1 MTDTNLET
9 IDKQIVALWKKG
21 FSGSHIGTAIGIS
34 RNAVMGRVYR
44 MRKAGVDLDSRTI
57 DPVEVRKK
65 NYRKPYPAPKPEPLP
80 MDRTKGVSFW
90 DVRPGD
96 CKYVLNDGPASTYIF
111 CGAPADTGVYCKEH
125 HRICYIPPEPKR
137 NRRNSYQKLTISMG
151 KKFYDDPA

>member
-21 FSGSHIGTAIGIS
+21 FSGSHIGKSIGVT
-34 RNAVMGRVYR
+34 RNTVMGRVYR
-44 MRKAGVDLDSRTI
+44 MRKAGINLDSRTK
-57 DPVEVRKK
+57 DPFEPRKK
-65 NYRKPYPAPKPEPLP
+65 NYRKPYPAPKPEPPP

-111 CGAPADTGVYCKEH
+111 CGVPADMGSYCKEH
-125 HRICYIPPEPKR
+125 YNLCYVPPQPKR
-137 NRRNSYQKLTISMG
+137 HRTTDGRTKILKTG
-151 KKFYDDPA
+151 TRFHDDAT